1 MIQRMIGAA
10 MLRTGTYE
18 EVEADTSATK
28 QAMLVVVLV
37 SLASGVG
44 NFGVGGVPA
53 LLFGILAALAGWS
66 FWAWIT
72 YFVGTKI
79 LPTPET
85 HANLGAVGANPRLCP
100 VTRFVE
106 GLWVRTGDRPHRG
119 FPGDRLA
126 VVRGD
131 HRDKTGAGLH
141 VDVAGG
147 RSRGHRVH
155 RLRRDNWG
163 CDDDIRVP
171 DYTRL
176 ITAA

>member
-1 MIQRMIGAA
+1 MIGAA

-44 NFGVGGVPA
+44 NLGVGGVPA

-85 HANLGAVGANPRLCP
+85 HANWGQLARTLGYAQTPGLFKVFGFLPVIGPIVFFLATIWQLIAAIIAIRQALDYTSTWRAVGVA
-100 VTRFVE
+100 VIGFIGYAVIIGIVMAIFVSP
-106 GLWVRTGDRPHRG
+106 TI
-119 FPGDRLA
+119 PG
-126 VVRGD
+126 
-131 HRDKTGAGLH
+131 
-141 VDVAGG
+141 
-147 RSRGHRVH
+147 
-155 RLRRDNWG
+155 
-163 CDDDIRVP
+163 
-171 DYTRL
+171 
-176 ITAA
+176 